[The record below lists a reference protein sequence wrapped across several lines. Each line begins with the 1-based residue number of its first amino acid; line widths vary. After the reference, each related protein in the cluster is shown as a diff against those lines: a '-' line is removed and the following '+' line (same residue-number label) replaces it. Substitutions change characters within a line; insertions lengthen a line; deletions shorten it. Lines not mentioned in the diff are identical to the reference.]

1 MRMLMRVRID
11 TEAGNRAIE
20 AGRIEKIIQEFVA
33 QNKPEAA
40 YFFADQGR
48 RSASFVVDMKDSSQI
63 PSFAEPFFLEL
74 NAEVQ
79 FTPVMNLEDLE
90 KGLSVFNQK

>member
-1 MRMLMRVRID
+1 MRMLMRVRVD
-11 TEAGNRAIE
+11 TEAGNQAIQG
-20 AGRIEKIIQEFVA
+20 GRIEKIIQEFVE

-40 YFFADQGR
+40 YFFADQGK

-63 PSFAEPFFLEL
+63 PALAEPFFLEL

-79 FTPVMNLEDLE
+79 FLPVMNLDDLQ
-90 KGLSVFNQK
+90 KGLSVFR